1 MQNPAIITRQV
12 TLTTMPPVFL
22 RGEHVPV
29 LIRNQDNMFILGTKE
44 MYPEGIARLVG
55 GGLDEDTPLKGAIRE
70 VQEELQIALTP
81 DQLTPLARVAY
92 HISHSEDIVFTAHLF
107 FASIDQP
114 VHPSDDLDGII
125 ELSELELEKLIEKY
139 AQLTSQTLPD
149 LGFSWKDYG
158 IIFGDLHQIA
168 LDKVRQLQ
176 L

>member
-55 GGLDEDTPLKGAIRE
+55 GGLDEDTPLKGAI
-70 VQEELQIALTP
+70 TP
-81 DQLTPLARVAY
+81 DQLTPLAIVAY